1 MPDNQQRTAVLIA
14 GMHRSGTSALAH
26 TLGLAGCDLP
36 KTLMEPRLNTS
47 ERSLKGH
54 SESRPITLL
63 NVEILSSV
71 NHHGFEEVNLHFG
84 NSDLDTQF
92 SERAVM
98 ALQSE
103 FSDSDLFVLKDPRLC
118 LLMQFWIDAVT
129 AFGARAVVICP
140 IRNPLEVISSLKA
153 RSKNDRRSHKY
164 LLLLW
169 LRYVLTAEASSRN
182 IPRTFTRYNDL
193 RDNPL
198 TVLRESADALD
209 VSWPRISSPTV
220 EKDICHSLSP
230 TYRHYRAT
238 QEDLCTDAQ
247 CRQSIKLVFDI
258 FNRWTQGDVRPS
270 DAAELDRVKEIVDEV
285 TSALVDVVSDRDA
298 KIRAIRNT
306 LSWRLTAPLRSA
318 KALQKRI
325 MP

>member
-1 MPDNQQRTAVLIA
+1 MSGKPSGLLRNGTHRGHNWHTSRHNGTRSREPIMRAMPDNQQRTAVLIA

-54 SESRPITLL
+54 SESWPITLL

-84 NSDLDTQF
+84 NSNLDTQF

-118 LLMQFWIDAVT
+118 LLMQFWIDAVR

-153 RSKNDRRSHKY
+153 RSKTDRRSHKF
-164 LLLLW
+164 LLLHW
-169 LRYVLTAEASSRN
+169 LRYVLSAEASSRN

-193 RDNPL
+193 LDNPL
-198 TVLRESADALD
+198 TVLWESADALD
-209 VSWPRISSPTV
+209 VTWPRSPHRRWKKIFATLYRRHIDITEPRRKTFAQTRNADSRSSWCSIFSTAGRRV
-220 EKDICHSLSP
+220 
-230 TYRHYRAT
+230 TFARVT
-238 QEDLCTDAQ
+238 QPNW
-247 CRQSIKLVFDI
+247 I
-258 FNRWTQGDVRPS
+258 G
-270 DAAELDRVKEIVDEV
+270 
-285 TSALVDVVSDRDA
+285 
-298 KIRAIRNT
+298 
-306 LSWRLTAPLRSA
+306 
-318 KALQKRI
+318 
-325 MP
+325 